1 MRTISWL
8 AAGAAALALG
18 CASGSASSSTEAPHG
33 AVADK
38 GTSVLGTIQN
48 YTTSSSGQMNGFV
61 LASGQRVRIPES
73 MASQVSDK
81 FPPNTA
87 VQVAGHMV
95 ADPDGRPVLEA
106 EKITATVSKATLDL
120 TAAAPPGAPA
130 PSSIGGSGTGGTA
143 PDPASSPTTPAS
155 PGQQPPPVR

>member
-18 CASGSASSSTEAPHG
+18 CASGSASSSTEAPHP

-38 GTSVLGTIQN
+38 GTQVVGTIQS
-48 YTTSSSGQMNGFV
+48 YTSSSSGQMNGFV

-87 VQVAGHMV
+87 VQVTGHMV
-95 ADPDGRPVLEA
+95 TDPDGRPVLEA
-106 EKITATVSKATLDL
+106 EKLTAPSSKATLDL
-120 TAAAPPGAPA
+120 TAAAPPGAPP

-143 PDPASSPTTPAS
+143 PDPTSNPTTPAS

>member
-1 MRTISWL
+1 
-8 AAGAAALALG
+8 
-18 CASGSASSSTEAPHG
+18 
-33 AVADK
+33 
-38 GTSVLGTIQN
+38 
-48 YTTSSSGQMNGFV
+48 MNGFV

-106 EKITATVSKATLDL
+106 EKITATISKATLDL
-120 TAAAPPGAPA
+120 TAAAPPPGAPA

-143 PDPASSPTTPAS
+143 PDPASSPTAPTS
-155 PGQQPPPVR
+155 PGQQPPPR